1 MCSSGENWISEFL
14 RLVRTDVSFPSVAD
28 QMYQDSIP
36 YQALLR
42 TLTPEQRAPILQYVK
57 SLQEVEA
64 CMTRIA
70 YYQGYQKAMK
80 ECRQNQ
86 DETL

>member
-1 MCSSGENWISEFL
+1 MCSSGDNWVSEFL
-14 RLVRTDVSFPSVAD
+14 RLVGTDVSFPSVAD

-42 TLTPEQRAPILQYVK
+42 TLTPEQREPIQQYMK
-57 SLQEVEA
+57 SLQAVEA

-80 ECRQNQ
+80 ECRQNR

>member
-1 MCSSGENWISEFL
+1 MCSSGDNWVSEFL
-14 RLVRTDVSFPSVAD
+14 RLAGTDVSFPSVAD

-42 TLTPEQRAPILQYVK
+42 TLTPEQRAPIQQYMK
-57 SLQEVEA
+57 SLQAVEA

-70 YYQGYQKAMK
+70 YYQGYQ
-80 ECRQNQ
+80 RP
-86 DETL
+86 

>member
-1 MCSSGENWISEFL
+1 MCSSGDNWVSEFL
-14 RLVRTDVSFPSVAD
+14 RLVGTDVSFPSVAD

-42 TLTPEQRAPILQYVK
+42 TLTPEQRAPIQQYMK
-57 SLQEVEA
+57 SLQAVEA
-64 CMTRIA
+64 CMTRIV

-86 DETL
+86 DETS